1 MNLLKYALTMAVI
14 FILACEHTVTD
25 PLNPSRSKD
34 PRLSQDQWIDLCTG
48 EKHILEVMKQDA
60 ELKSILI
67 DLLSDDLLSGQLGF
81 DLLSPGLLKF
91 EFTDGR
97 YILQVDDKQLI
108 FSFAYAGDCGDH
120 KAGDP
125 IIENVFAF
133 ASYVTDVHIHNF
145 DLKFKEGPL
154 FCLIENGI
162 TFEWPSYVRINLEIE
177 NIAISFETQLM
188 DLKEDTVMIRLKS
201 DWQKLSE
208 LVKQYK
214 VEKVVRSM
222 PDPFIYYYKDFV
234 NRVSIRQLLYREDD
248 YWVFDPESF
257 VISEIDSI
265 TVYARSY
272 LHELEEFWTVF
283 YADST
288 LQELLGTAKYSR
300 ELTKGSLS
308 LESGEFIDLSQDM

>member
-1 MNLLKYALTMAVI
+1 MAVI
-14 FILACEHTVTD
+14 CILACEHTATD
-25 PLNPSRSKD
+25 PLNPSGNKD

-48 EKHILEVMKQDA
+48 EKHILQAMKQDA
-60 ELKSILI
+60 ELKSIFI
-67 DLLSDDLLSGQLGF
+67 DLLSEDLLSGQLGF
-81 DLLSPGLLKF
+81 DLLSPGFLKF

-97 YILQVDDKQLI
+97 YILQVDGKKLI
-108 FSFAYAGDCGDH
+108 FSFAYAGDCGAH

-125 IIENVFAF
+125 IIENMFAF
-133 ASYVTDVHIHNF
+133 ASYVTDVHIDNF

-162 TFEWPSYVRINLEIE
+162 TFEWPAYVRINLELA
-177 NIAISFETQLM
+177 NIAVAFETLLM
-188 DLKEDTVMIRLKS
+188 DLGADTVMIRLKS

-214 VEKVVRSM
+214 VEKSVRSM

-234 NRVSIRQLLYREDD
+234 NRVSIQQLLYLEAD
-248 YWVFDPESF
+248 YWVLDPESF
-257 VISEIDSI
+257 VISEIDNI
-265 TVYARSY
+265 KVYARSY
-272 LHELEEFWTVF
+272 VHELEEFWTVF

-288 LQELLGTAKYSR
+288 LQELLGTAKYSW

-308 LESGEFIDLSQDM
+308 LENGEVIDLNQDI